1 MAAYSPA
8 LIDAFYA
15 PPHYYLSTSNFLI
28 MPFDFATYRAKC
40 GGLTAEELQVEWQNY
55 TRQLSTGA
63 TTTATSVLLSPVTH
77 GISLVGLGIS
87 VPQIHNARKKRAII
101 VDTMQLQ
108 GAEPHTR
115 RRDIIFPSAISVATA
130 ALTLGFTPHFAV
142 ALGGEASAKGIEYLI
157 SHVALD
163 VVWTILGESY
173 AVYLKKR
180 ETRKV
185 KRQQHRHQHRHSL
198 KYHATDMGE
207 KKISA
212 RRERTRRF
220 PAHSDSDTSDSEYS
234 DDARFEKESLHD
246 DKAHLFEFKPQA
258 ARGKTHRP
266 GQRRGHNRRT
276 GHPGPGMNSYHS
288 YTLPTASNRR
298 KQVQRSPSQP
308 PSQRSY
314 HSNISDDKMS
324 RSAPKLPPRR
334 LSMVDRAIN
343 INPIRNR
350 MDSAQGFTRAPALT
364 KQVIDTDS
372 DSDDEEEKALDS
384 DSDEDSNGSSSDEN
398 SDDDSDEDSDVDSDE
413 EKDEESIKENRERC
427 KVQVDEK
434 NMELVLTMEEEI
446 ALLKATIL
454 RMEMEKRGIVVEPN
468 AGMDP
473 TFVRETYA
481 KLKDGIPA
489 IDQVRAQGLESAGLK
504 NAKDLSMKRQ
514 SPEFGNGSHID
525 TLNKLPPTPVSST
538 PSPLP
543 KRRTESR
550 PADAKTTPIPVIAK
564 PPPEYQS
571 QVDESEKITF
581 PRSPYK
587 TRPGQMRRDS
597 GYFSNYSSSSLV
609 SIPGSIQHGRR
620 QSLTSSPGSG
630 FEAMKEFSSQVV
642 NSSKMDKF
650 SLNMESNN
658 ASKLKMAPP
667 YVSTRRISHHRD
679 SSNTHDDK
687 STRNLEMLSHRM
699 VAQKNQSALNSP
711 SVSCELPKEKC
722 ADWEIHPVMSQLVM
736 SHHLPTPQ
744 VVVNAATRSWR
755 APA

>member
-1 MAAYSPA
+1 
-8 LIDAFYA
+8 
-15 PPHYYLSTSNFLI
+15 

-40 GGLTAEELQVEWQNY
+40 GRLTAEELQVEWQNY

-87 VPQIHNARKKRAII
+87 VPQVHNARKKRAII

-180 ETRKV
+180 ETRKI

-212 RRERTRRF
+212 GRERSRRF

-258 ARGKTHRP
+258 ARGKANRP
-266 GQRRGHNRRT
+266 GQRRGHNRRA
-276 GHPGPGMNSYHS
+276 GHPGHGMNSHHS
-288 YTLPTASNRR
+288 YNLPTASNRR

-314 HSNISDDKMS
+314 PSNIFDDKTS
-324 RSAPKLPPRR
+324 RSPPKLPPRR

-343 INPIRNR
+343 ISPIRNR
-350 MDSAQGFTRAPALT
+350 MDPVRGFTREPAST
-364 KQVIDTDS
+364 TEVIDTDS
-372 DSDDEEEKALDS
+372 DSDDEDEKALVS

-398 SDDDSDEDSDVDSDE
+398 SDDDSDKDSDEDSDE
-413 EKDEESIKENRERC
+413 EKDKEFMKENYERR

-504 NAKDLSMKRQ
+504 NAKDLSMKRR
-514 SPEFGNGSHID
+514 SPEFRNSSHID
-525 TLNKLPPTPVSST
+525 TLNKMPPTPVSLT

-543 KRRTESR
+543 KRHTESR
-550 PADAKTTPIPVIAK
+550 PADAKTTSFPVIAK

-571 QVDESEKITF
+571 QVDESEKTNF
-581 PRSPYK
+581 PRLPYK
-587 TRPGQMRRDS
+587 TRPVQMRRDS

-609 SIPGSIQHGRR
+609 SISGSTQHGRR

-630 FEAMKEFSSQVV
+630 LEAMKEFSSQVLT
-642 NSSKMDKF
+642 SSKMDNF
-650 SLNMESNN
+650 SLNMDSNN
-658 ASKLKMAPP
+658 SSKLKMATP
-667 YVSTRRISHHRD
+667 YVTTRQISHHRD
-679 SSNTHDDK
+679 PSSTHDDK
-687 STRNLEMLSHRM
+687 STRNLENSPHRM
-699 VAQKNQSALNSP
+699 ATQKNQSALNSP
-711 SVSCELPKEKC
+711 SVRCELPKEKC
-722 ADWEIHPVMSQLVM
+722 ADWEIHPGMSQPVM

-744 VVVNAATRSWR
+744 VVVNASTRSWR